1 MSDLSSDFGTG
12 LRAHLGLEQAAELEH
27 FAISEP
33 AQQHEPALETIAE
46 AVEEQEPE
54 TESAM
59 LETLIAFEAELLERE
74 RALARREANF
84 AGRAG
89 ALLTAAKELHDEVLS
104 GKTAA
109 NNDELARM
117 RRRKS
122 GAA

>member
-1 MSDLSSDFGTG
+1 MNELSSDFGTG
-12 LRAHLGLEQAAELEH
+12 LRAHLGLEQAELEH
-27 FAISEP
+27 IADLEP
-33 AQQHEPALETIAE
+33 ARQHEPEHEATAE
-46 AVEEQEPE
+46 AVQEHEPE

-59 LETLIAFEAELLERE
+59 LETLIAFETELLERE
-74 RALARREANF
+74 RALARREAAF

-89 ALLTAAKELHDEVLS
+89 ALLAAAKELHDEVLAGGS
-104 GKTAA
+104 PV